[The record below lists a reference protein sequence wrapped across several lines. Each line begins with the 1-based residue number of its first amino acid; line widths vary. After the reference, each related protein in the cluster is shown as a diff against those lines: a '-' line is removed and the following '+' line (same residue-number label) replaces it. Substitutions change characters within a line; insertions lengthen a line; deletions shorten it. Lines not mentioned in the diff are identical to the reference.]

1 MKKKICNAK
10 RGMEKK
16 LANSKE
22 SNSRHFANYIKSKTK
37 SKVSIG
43 PLKNKD
49 GKMITEE
56 SEIAEELNGFF
67 SSVFTEEDLNTI
79 PLKESET
86 NGRFCKVVITE
97 SKIKVKIRNFKEK
110 SAAGPDGIGA
120 RILKATSQEIAKPL
134 SYIYRKSLNSGVVP
148 ADWRNAKVTPI
159 FKKGPK
165 GEPGNYRP
173 VSLTSIPCR
182 MLESLIK
189 DDMMAHLA
197 ENNLIRD
204 SQHGFLK
211 GKSCATNLIVFM
223 DKATKI
229 LDEGKNADIV
239 YLDFAKAFD
248 KVPHGRLL
256 AKMKSKGI
264 SGEVY
269 NWIES
274 WLKGRTQT
282 VKKNDSESVPSNV
295 KSGVPQGSVLGR
307 PLLDIF
313 IDDLDTCAEEI
324 SLLLKF
330 ADDTKGMQVIQ
341 GPGDRDK
348 LQRALDK
355 LVKWAEEWGMKFNL
369 PKCKIMHLG
378 RSNPCYEYT
387 MDGVKLAVI
396 EEEKDIGVTIQ
407 RNLKPS
413 KHCKRV
419 AGTASAVLRQLTRN
433 FHYRDKNIFKKLY
446 MQYVRPHLEF
456 AAPAWSP
463 WLQEDK
469 EILEK
474 VQKKAIGMISG
485 LSGRSY
491 DEKCKEVGLESL
503 ETRRERQDLFEA
515 YKIIHS
521 GEQNGE
527 RKILVRATARAGTVT
542 RTAAD
547 PWKLDVPRSRLD
559 IRKNNFSARVTEK
572 WNLLPATTKAAVN
585 LTVFKNALQR

>member
-1 MKKKICNAK
+1 
-10 RGMEKK
+10 
-16 LANSKE
+16 
-22 SNSRHFANYIKSKTK
+22 
-37 SKVSIG
+37 
-43 PLKNKD
+43 
-49 GKMITEE
+49 
-56 SEIAEELNGFF
+56 
-67 SSVFTEEDLNTI
+67 
-79 PLKESET
+79 
-86 NGRFCKVVITE
+86 
-97 SKIKVKIRNFKEK
+97 
-110 SAAGPDGIGA
+110 
-120 RILKATSQEIAKPL
+120 
-134 SYIYRKSLNSGVVP
+134 
-148 ADWRNAKVTPI
+148 
-159 FKKGPK
+159 
-165 GEPGNYRP
+165 
-173 VSLTSIPCR
+173 

-282 VKKNDSESVPSNV
+282 VKVNDSESVPSNV
-295 KSGVPQGSVLGR
+295 KSGVPQGSVLGP
-307 PLLDIF
+307 PLFDIF

-355 LVKWAEEWGMKFNL
+355 LVKWAEEWGMKFNI

-474 VQKKAIGMISG
+474 VQKKAIGT
-485 LSGRSY
+485 Y
-491 DEKCKEVGLESL
+491 DFWTV
-503 ETRRERQDLFEA
+503 RQ
-515 YKIIHS
+515 
-521 GEQNGE
+521 
-527 RKILVRATARAGTVT
+527 IL
-542 RTAAD
+542 
-547 PWKLDVPRSRLD
+547 
-559 IRKNNFSARVTEK
+559 
-572 WNLLPATTKAAVN
+572 
-585 LTVFKNALQR
+585 